1 MENKEKDTRP
11 AGNNLELV
19 PEFGLTTWAVNNRI
33 TVSVLTVIILIAG
46 LLAYRSM
53 PAETFPEINQPE
65 IFVTTVYPGN
75 APLDM
80 ERLVTRPIEKEVKS
94 ISGVDKVTSTSS
106 QGFSTI
112 RVKFDFSVQ
121 PSEALRKVKDK
132 VDAAQASADFPRDLP
147 AAPNVSEFKFSELVP
162 IQNIN
167 LSGNYTPTQLNEYA
181 EYLEE
186 KIEDLSEI
194 SKVDIRGM
202 DAREVA
208 VRLDME
214 QMQALSISF
223 GDIAQAIQS
232 ENMSISGGDILVD
245 GYRRNV
251 RISGEMNQVSE
262 LAELVVKH
270 EKGNLVY
277 LKDIA
282 AVSFGEVEKESY
294 SREYTKPVVTLDVVK
309 RGGEN
314 LIAVSD
320 KIRIILAE
328 AQADVLPDDVD
339 VTVTNDQSNRTR
351 NQLGELENSII
362 FGVLL
367 VVLVL
372 MFFLGLRNALFVGIA
387 IPLSMLLSFF
397 VLGAMGVTLNT
408 MVLFALVL
416 ALGMLVDNGIVVVE
430 NIYRYTD
437 MGYDLRTASR
447 KGTGEIAIP
456 IISSTATTVAA
467 FLPLAIWPGL
477 IGQFMKYLPIT
488 LVIVLSSS
496 LFVALV
502 VNPALASRYMKIKE
516 EGINVKKWSRRGFL
530 WAGIGLPLNLAGYAL
545 EGSAE
550 TALHVV
556 GNLLFYSGALTAL
569 YVLWLHDA
577 TERFRETNLPKLER
591 YYGRVVG
598 FALRVKNVNR
608 FYYGTI
614 ALFVASTA
622 LLVVVPPNVV
632 FFPSNEPNLANIYLE
647 LPIGTDIEET
657 NELTKQVE
665 DRVLKVVDKYTYTK
679 DGNKY
684 NYMVESVIAQVGAGT
699 GDPRNGNT
707 AEKTPH
713 KAKIIVAFRET
724 AFRVD
729 EDGSKVLSSVV
740 LDDLRNNMK
749 GFPGT
754 VIAVDKDAA
763 GPPVGP
769 PVNLEFSGEDYTQV
783 LAAAEGARAYI
794 QSQGFQ
800 GIDELKLDV
809 ESGKPEMPIEID
821 RAKARSLGVSTGQVG
836 DAIRTALF
844 GKEVDRFKDGE
855 DDYPINIRLQDDYRY
870 NTDNLLNQRITFR
883 DQASGKIKQIPISA
897 VATASKATTFSAV
910 KRKEGD
916 RVITLFSG
924 VAEGANANE
933 LVSNIKNSMKTYP
946 LPEGVDVSFTG
957 EQEEQAKELSFLS
970 KALLGAVFLVYLIIV
985 AQFNSTKV
993 PQIIMAT
1000 VGLSLIGVFLGLVIF
1015 RMDFVIIMTMIGLIS
1030 LAGVVV
1036 NNAIVLADYYGQ
1048 LVMRRKA
1055 EKGLKEEDLL
1065 SLDEYRNLLSE
1076 TGSTRLRP
1084 VLLTAITTVLGLI
1097 PLAIGLNINF
1107 FTLFSHNDP
1116 QIYVGGDTVMFWGP
1130 LSWTVIFGLTFAT
1143 FLTLVVVPVQLYRVE
1158 AKKVRRAERRT
1169 LAA

>member
-1 MENKEKDTRP
+1 MESKEKDTHH
-11 AGNNLELV
+11 AGNNLDLV
-19 PEFGLTTWAVNNRI
+19 PEFGLTTWAVNNRV
-33 TVSVLTVIILIAG
+33 TVSVLTIIILVAG

-65 IFVTTVYPGN
+65 IFITTIYPGN

-80 ERLVTRPIEKEVKS
+80 ERLVTRPIEKEVKGL
-94 ISGVDKVTSTSS
+94 SGVDKVTSTSS

-112 RVKFDFSVQ
+112 RVKFDFSVA

-132 VDAAQASADFPRDLP
+132 VDAAQATADFPKDLP
-147 AAPNVSEFKFSELVP
+147 VAPNVAEFKFSELVP

-186 KIEDLSEI
+186 QIENLPEI

-202 DAREVA
+202 DPREVA
-208 VRLDME
+208 VRLDMQ

-223 GDIAQAIQS
+223 GDVAQAIQS

-251 RISGEMNQVSE
+251 RISGEMNEVAE
-262 LAELVVKH
+262 LSELVVKH

-282 AVSFGEVEKESY
+282 EVKFGEVEKESY

-320 KIRIILAE
+320 KIRLILAD
-328 AQADVLPDDVD
+328 ARANTLPDDVQ

-408 MVLFALVL
+408 MVLFGLVL

-437 MGYDLRTASR
+437 MGFDLTTAAR

-502 VNPALASRYMKIKE
+502 VNPALASRYMKVKE
-516 EGINVKKWSRRGFL
+516 EGMDVKKWSKRGF
-530 WAGIGLPLNLAGYAL
+530 WAAGIGLPLNLAGYAL
-545 EGSAE
+545 DGAAA

-556 GNLLFYSGALTAL
+556 GNLLFYSGGLTAL
-569 YVLWLHDA
+569 YVLWLHEA
-577 TERFRETNLPKLER
+577 TDKFREINLPKLENF
-591 YYGRVVG
+591 YGRVVG
-598 FALRVKNVNR
+598 YALRATNVNKM
-608 FYYGTI
+608 YYGTI
-614 ALFVASTA
+614 GLLVASLVLFVAF
-622 LLVVVPPNVV
+622 PPKVV
-632 FFPSNEPNLANIYLE
+632 FFPSNEPNLANIYIE
-647 LPIGTDIEET
+647 MPIGTDIEET
-657 NELTKQVE
+657 NALTKKIE
-665 DRVLKVVDKYTYTK
+665 DRVLKVIDKYAYTQ
-679 DGNKY
+679 DGARY

-713 KAKIIVAFRET
+713 KAKVIVAFRET

-729 EDGSKVLSSVV
+729 EDGNKVLSSVV
-740 LDDLRNNMK
+740 LDDLRANMK
-749 GFPGT
+749 GFPGA

-769 PVNLEFSGEDYTQV
+769 PINLEFSGDDYYQV
-783 LAAAEGARAYI
+783 LAAAEAARAYI

-821 RAKARSLGVSTGQVG
+821 RTKARSLGVSTGQVG

-855 DDYPINIRLQDDYRY
+855 DDYPINLRLQDEYRY
-870 NTDNLLNQRITFR
+870 DMDNLLSQRITFR
-883 DQASGKIKQIPISA
+883 DQASGRIKQVPISA
-897 VATASKATTFSAV
+897 VATASKASTFSGV

-924 VAEGANANE
+924 VTEGANANE
-933 LVSNIKNSMKTYP
+933 LVARIKQTMETYP
-946 LPEGVDVSFTG
+946 LPEGVTVSFTG

-970 KALLGAVFLVYLIIV
+970 KALLGAVFLIYLIIV

-993 PQIIMAT
+993 PRIIMTT

-1055 EKGLKEEDLL
+1055 ELGMAEEDLL
-1065 SLDEYRNLLSE
+1065 TLDETRNLLAE
-1076 TGSTRLRP
+1076 TGATRLRP
-1084 VLLTAITTVLGLI
+1084 VLLTAITTVLGLV

-1143 FLTLVVVPVQLYRVE
+1143 FLTLVVVPVQLFRVE